1 MKVRDCPKCEGCPL
15 RQKFPDNNL
24 CPPRMG
30 PSLRIVVA
38 EAPGEEES
46 IKLEPLVGGSGRIA
60 QSMYRKAGVN
70 WDELT
75 LINTIN
81 CRPPDN
87 VFPTDNKARSYC
99 SEAEGE
105 QIVKHCIKNHV
116 LPVLESRPWT
126 RLDIIGAKALYWLT
140 GLTSIFKWRGS
151 SLTVDTEDVRKRVS

>member
-87 VFPTDNKARSYC
+87 VFP
-99 SEAEGE
+99 
-105 QIVKHCIKNHV
+105 QI
-116 LPVLESRPWT
+116 T
-126 RLDIIGAKALYWLT
+126 RLARIALRLKVSRSS
-140 GLTSIFKWRGS
+140 SI
-151 SLTVDTEDVRKRVS
+151 VSRIMSCLF